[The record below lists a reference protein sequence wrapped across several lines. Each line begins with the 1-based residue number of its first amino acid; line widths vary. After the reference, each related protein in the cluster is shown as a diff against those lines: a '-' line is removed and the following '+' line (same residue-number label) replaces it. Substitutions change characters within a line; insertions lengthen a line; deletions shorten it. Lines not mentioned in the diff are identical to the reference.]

1 MELGRE
7 GKSGKARQDKLSNAR
22 GQKLGAWQ
30 KGKCYGII
38 IIITKE
44 PDP

>member
-30 KGKCYGII
+30 KGKCYD

-44 PDP
+44 PEP